1 MDILKARLDGE
12 IGKIASGI
20 ENDYESSLRR
30 EHLLRQAFE
39 QQKKK
44 TMQMKEKAIQYNIL
58 KREADT
64 NRELYKGLLQRMKEA
79 GIAAGIKA
87 SNIQLIDQAELPI
100 APYKP
105 NRRLNLTLAL
115 FVGLFLG
122 IGLAFFFE
130 YLDRSVRTVEDVEQL
145 VRLPLFGL
153 VPEIPRERRRWVEK
167 KPVFPVE
174 VITFGHPR
182 SMVSE
187 AFRNIRTAILL
198 SFSGNPPKKIA
209 ISSPNPAEG
218 KTMIAVNTAIAL
230 SQTGAR
236 VLIIEADLRR
246 PRVCKIFHQENGLGL
261 SNFLSGN
268 AELNAIIRETEI
280 PNLYCILGGPLPPN
294 PSELLGSSV
303 FKSMIE
309 CLEEQFDHIVIDA
322 PPALGFADAI
332 ILSTS
337 VDGVVLVVHGG
348 KTPRE
353 TLQRAKDVLAQV
365 NAKILGVVINRVD
378 IRKSEYKGYGYYY
391 HQFQYYYGEK
401 SKHEELPHVKKESV
415 ST

>member
-1 MDILKARLDGE
+1 
-12 IGKIASGI
+12 
-20 ENDYESSLRR
+20 
-30 EHLLRQAFE
+30 
-39 QQKKK
+39 
-44 TMQMKEKAIQYNIL
+44 
-58 KREADT
+58 
-64 NRELYKGLLQRMKEA
+64 
-79 GIAAGIKA
+79 
-87 SNIQLIDQAELPI
+87 
-100 APYKP
+100 
-105 NRRLNLTLAL
+105 
-115 FVGLFLG
+115 
-122 IGLAFFFE
+122 
-130 YLDRSVRTVEDVEQL
+130 
-145 VRLPLFGL
+145 
-153 VPEIPRERRRWVEK
+153 
-167 KPVFPVE
+167 
-174 VITFGHPR
+174 
-182 SMVSE
+182 MVSE